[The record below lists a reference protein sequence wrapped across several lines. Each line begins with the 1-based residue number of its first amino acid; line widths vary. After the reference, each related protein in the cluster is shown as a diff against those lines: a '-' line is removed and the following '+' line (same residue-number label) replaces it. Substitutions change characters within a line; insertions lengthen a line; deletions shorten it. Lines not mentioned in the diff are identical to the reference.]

1 MSEQRRT
8 VSQVLDATA
17 RQHGE
22 RPAIRHKVDGEWRT
36 ITWAEYRETA
46 RRVARAFVS
55 LGLQPGKGVA
65 ILGFNRPEWFFT
77 DIGAILAGGVPAG
90 IYTTS
95 SVEQARYIVEH
106 CEAQILV
113 VENPDYLE
121 LASQIRFST
130 PGLKAMVLMNG
141 REASALSWEKL
152 LARADKT
159 SEEELDARIE
169 AQGPEDLCTLIY
181 TSGTTG
187 PPKAVM
193 LSHDNLVWT
202 AGVLVREFEL
212 GPGDSVISYLPLS
225 HIAEQI
231 ITVHGP
237 LAIGATTWFAESLEK
252 MAENLR
258 EVRPELFFAVPRVW
272 EKIQAAI
279 GEAAASSGTIKR
291 KIGAWARKVGLAAG
305 YAEQM
310 GEEPPKLQPIA
321 EALVFRKVRERLGLD
336 RARICAVAAA
346 PTALSTHEFF
356 LSLGIPI
363 LEVYGQSENTGPA
376 TISLPDRY
384 RTGWAGRAMKGTEVD
399 IAEDGE
405 ILLRGPHICMG
416 YLKNPEATA
425 ETISED
431 GWLHTGDIGELDEN
445 GFLKVTDRKKEILI
459 TSGGKNISPQNI
471 EAMLKSIPVIAQ
483 AAAIGDGR
491 KYVAALLTID
501 QDRWRGVAQ
510 SIGSPAATIEEA
522 ATDRVFHDYVERQVA
537 KVNERL
543 SNVEAVKRFRLSARD
558 FSIEGGELTP
568 TMKLKRRVI
577 AKNYA
582 AEIESLY

>member
-1 MSEQRRT
+1 M
-8 VSQVLDATA
+8 
-17 RQHGE
+17 
-22 RPAIRHKVDGEWRT
+22 
-36 ITWAEYRETA
+36 
-46 RRVARAFVS
+46 S

-90 IYTTS
+90 VYTTS

-130 PGLKAMVLMNG
+130 PGLKAIVLMNG

-152 LARADKT
+152 LERADKT
-159 SEEELDARIE
+159 SEEELEARIE

-193 LSHDNLVWT
+193 LSHHNLVWT

-376 TISLPDRY
+376 TISLPGRY

-399 IAEDGE
+399 IADDGE

-471 EAMLKSIPVIAQ
+471 EAMLKSIPVVAQ

-501 QDRWRGVAQ
+501 PDRWRGVAQ

-577 AKNYA
+577 AKNFA